1 MAAGGAEQPAL
12 NRRAELST
20 QFLRRGPHQVKVVFG
35 RHEVIQEPTSAR
47 PTISFMISFVPA

>member
-1 MAAGGAEQPAL
+1 V
-12 NRRAELST
+12 NHRAVMST
-20 QFLRRGPHQVKVVFG
+20 QFLRRGPCQVKMVFG

>member
-1 MAAGGAEQPAL
+1 MAAGGAEQPAV
-12 NRRAELST
+12 NHRAVMST
-20 QFLRRGPHQVKVVFG
+20 QFLRRGPCQVKMVFG